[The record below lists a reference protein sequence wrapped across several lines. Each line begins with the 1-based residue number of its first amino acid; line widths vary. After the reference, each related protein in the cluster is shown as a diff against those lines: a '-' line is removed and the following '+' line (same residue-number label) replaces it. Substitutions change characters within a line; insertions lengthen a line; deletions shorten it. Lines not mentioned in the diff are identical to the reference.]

1 MDMQVVKTKMG
12 VGPKKGEYQYTVK
25 RVSYADITSEA
36 ILDEIKS
43 ASTFSPADAKSMLG
57 NFVALIKDDL
67 MEGHIV
73 DLGVLGSLMPKI
85 SVKTVATKK
94 ECDLSTIK
102 SVGIQYVPATDL
114 TSDAKKI
121 SMQVIDIYDY
131 DDENQNTD
139 SGDDDNTSGGGD
151 GDNSGSG
158 TTPGGGSEGGD
169 LVG

>member
-139 SGDDDNTSGGGD
+139 SGDDDTSGGDDNG
-151 GDNSGSG
+151 GNSGSG
-158 TTPGGGSEGGD
+158 TTQGGGTEGGD

>member
-12 VGPKKGEYQYTVK
+12 VGPKKGQIQYTLK
-25 RVSYADITSEA
+25 RVSYADVTSEA
-36 ILDEIKS
+36 LLDEIKS

-57 NFVALIKDDL
+57 NFVDVVKEDL
-67 MEGHIV
+67 LEGRIV

-85 SVKTVATKK
+85 SVKSVDTRK

-102 SVGIQYVPATDL
+102 SVGIQYTPATEL

-131 DDENQNTD
+131 EDETQ
-139 SGDDDNTSGGGD
+139 GDETEGDDNTGDDNQGGGDSGGGFA
-151 GDNSGSG
+151 G
-158 TTPGGGSEGGD
+158 
-169 LVG
+169 

>member
-12 VGPKKGEYQYTVK
+12 VGPKKGQIQYTLK
-25 RVSYADITSEA
+25 RVSYADVTSEA
-36 ILDEIKS
+36 LLDEIKS

-57 NFVALIKDDL
+57 NFVDVVKEDL
-67 MEGHIV
+67 LEGRIV

-85 SVKTVATKK
+85 SVKSVDTRK

-102 SVGIQYVPATDL
+102 SVGIQYTPATEL

-131 DDENQNTD
+131 EDETQ
-139 SGDDDNTSGGGD
+139 GDEIEGDDNTGNDNQGGGDSGGG
-151 GDNSGSG
+151 
-158 TTPGGGSEGGD
+158 GGFAG
-169 LVG
+169 

>member
-12 VGPKKGEYQYTVK
+12 VGPKKGQIQYTLK
-25 RVSYADITSEA
+25 RVSYADVTSEA
-36 ILDEIKS
+36 LLDEIKS

-57 NFVALIKDDL
+57 NFVDVVKEDL
-67 MEGHIV
+67 LEGRIV

-85 SVKTVATKK
+85 SVKSVDTRK

-102 SVGIQYVPATDL
+102 SVGIQYTPATEL

-131 DDENQNTD
+131 EDETQ
-139 SGDDDNTSGGGD
+139 GDETEGDDNTGDDNQGGGDSGGG
-151 GDNSGSG
+151 
-158 TTPGGGSEGGD
+158 GGFAG
-169 LVG
+169 

>member
-12 VGPKKGEYQYTVK
+12 VGPKKGQIQYTLK
-25 RVSYADITSEA
+25 RVSYADVTSEA
-36 ILDEIKS
+36 LLDEIKS

-57 NFVALIKDDL
+57 NFVDVVKEDL
-67 MEGHIV
+67 LEGRIV

-85 SVKTVATKK
+85 SVKSVDTRK

-102 SVGIQYVPATDL
+102 SVGIQYTPATEL

-131 DDENQNTD
+131 EDETQ
-139 SGDDDNTSGGGD
+139 GDETEGDDNTGNDNQGGGDSGGG
-151 GDNSGSG
+151 GGFSG
-158 TTPGGGSEGGD
+158 
-169 LVG
+169 

>member
-12 VGPKKGEYQYTVK
+12 VGPKKGQIQYTLK
-25 RVSYADITSEA
+25 RVSYADVTSEA
-36 ILDEIKS
+36 LLDEIKS

-57 NFVALIKDDL
+57 NFVDVVKEDL
-67 MEGHIV
+67 LEGRIV

-85 SVKTVATKK
+85 SVKSVDTKK

-102 SVGIQYVPATDL
+102 SVGIQYTPATEL

-131 DDENQNTD
+131 DDDTE
-139 SGDDDNTSGGGD
+139 GDDDAGDDNTGDDNQGGNTDNGGG
-151 GDNSGSG
+151 
-158 TTPGGGSEGGD
+158 GGGFAG
-169 LVG
+169 

>member
-12 VGPKKGEYQYTVK
+12 VGPKKGQIQYTLK
-25 RVSYADITSEA
+25 RVSYADVTSEA
-36 ILDEIKS
+36 LLDEIKS

-57 NFVALIKDDL
+57 NFVDVVKEDL
-67 MEGHIV
+67 LEGRIV

-85 SVKTVATKK
+85 SVKSVDTRK

-102 SVGIQYVPATDL
+102 SVGIQYTPATEL

-131 DDENQNTD
+131 DDETQ
-139 SGDDDNTSGGGD
+139 GDDNTGNDNQGGGDSGGG
-151 GDNSGSG
+151 
-158 TTPGGGSEGGD
+158 GGFAG
-169 LVG
+169 

>member
-12 VGPKKGEYQYTVK
+12 VGPKKGQIQYTLK
-25 RVSYADITSEA
+25 RVSYADVTSEA
-36 ILDEIKS
+36 LLDEIKS

-57 NFVALIKDDL
+57 NFVDVVKEDL
-67 MEGHIV
+67 LEGCIV

-85 SVKTVATKK
+85 SVKSVDTRK

-102 SVGIQYVPATDL
+102 SVGIQYTPATEL

-131 DDENQNTD
+131 DDETE
-139 SGDDDNTSGGGD
+139 GDETEGDDNTGNDNQGGGDSGGG
-151 GDNSGSG
+151 
-158 TTPGGGSEGGD
+158 GGFAG
-169 LVG
+169 

>member
-12 VGPKKGEYQYTVK
+12 VGPKKGQIQYTLK
-25 RVSYADITSEA
+25 RVSYADVTSEA
-36 ILDEIKS
+36 LLDEIKS

-57 NFVALIKDDL
+57 NFVDVVKEDL
-67 MEGHIV
+67 LEGRIV

-85 SVKTVATKK
+85 SVKSVDTRK

-102 SVGIQYVPATDL
+102 SVGIQYTPATEL

-131 DDENQNTD
+131 EDETQ
-139 SGDDDNTSGGGD
+139 GDETEGDDNTGNDNQGGGDSGGG
-151 GDNSGSG
+151 GFAG
-158 TTPGGGSEGGD
+158 
-169 LVG
+169 

>member
-12 VGPKKGEYQYTVK
+12 VGPKKGQIQYTLK
-25 RVSYADITSEA
+25 RVSYADVTSEA
-36 ILDEIKS
+36 LLDEIKS

-57 NFVALIKDDL
+57 NFVDVVKEDL
-67 MEGHIV
+67 LEGRIV

-85 SVKTVATKK
+85 SVKSVDTRK

-102 SVGIQYVPATDL
+102 SVGIQYTPATEL

-131 DDENQNTD
+131 DDETAPD
-139 SGDDDNTSGGGD
+139 LPDDGDEGDDNGDDNGG
-151 GDNSGSG
+151 G
-158 TTPGGGSEGGD
+158 TTPGGGNDDGGFA
-169 LVG
+169 G

>member
-12 VGPKKGEYQYTVK
+12 VGPKKGQIQYTLK
-25 RVSYADITSEA
+25 RVSYADVSSEA
-36 ILDEIKS
+36 LLDEIKS

-57 NFVALIKDDL
+57 NFVDVVKEDL
-67 MEGHIV
+67 LEGRIV

-85 SVKTVATKK
+85 SVKSVDTRK

-102 SVGIQYVPATDL
+102 SVGIQYTPATEL

-131 DDENQNTD
+131 DDETQ
-139 SGDDDNTSGGGD
+139 GDETEGDDNTGNDNQGGGDSGGG
-151 GDNSGSG
+151 
-158 TTPGGGSEGGD
+158 GGFAG
-169 LVG
+169 

>member
-25 RVSYADITSEA
+25 RVSYADVTSEA

-57 NFVALIKDDL
+57 NFVALVKDDL
-67 MEGHIV
+67 MEGRIV

-85 SVKTVATKK
+85 SVKAVATKE

-102 SVGIQYVPATDL
+102 SVGIQYVPAIDL

-131 DDENQNTD
+131 DDETAPD
-139 SGDDDNTSGGGD
+139 LPDDDDEGDDNGGG
-151 GDNSGSG
+151 
-158 TTPGGGSEGGD
+158 TTLGGGNDDGGFA
-169 LVG
+169 G

>member
-12 VGPKKGEYQYTVK
+12 VGPKKGQIQYTLK
-25 RVSYADITSEA
+25 RVSYADVTSEA
-36 ILDEIKS
+36 LLDEIKS

-57 NFVALIKDDL
+57 NFVDVVKEDL
-67 MEGHIV
+67 LEGRIV

-85 SVKTVATKK
+85 SVKSVDTRK

-102 SVGIQYVPATDL
+102 SVGIQYVPATEL

-131 DDENQNTD
+131 EDETQ
-139 SGDDDNTSGGGD
+139 GDETQGDETEGDDNTGNDNQGGGDSGGG
-151 GDNSGSG
+151 
-158 TTPGGGSEGGD
+158 GGFAG
-169 LVG
+169 

>member
-12 VGPKKGEYQYTVK
+12 VGPKKGQIQYTLK
-25 RVSYADITSEA
+25 RVSYADVTSEA
-36 ILDEIKS
+36 LLDEIKS

-57 NFVALIKDDL
+57 NFVDVVKEDL
-67 MEGHIV
+67 LEGRIV

-85 SVKTVATKK
+85 SVKSVDTRK

-102 SVGIQYVPATDL
+102 SVGIQYTPATEL

-131 DDENQNTD
+131 DDETE
-139 SGDDDNTSGGGD
+139 GDETEGDDNTGNDNQGGGDSGGGFA
-151 GDNSGSG
+151 G
-158 TTPGGGSEGGD
+158 
-169 LVG
+169 

>member
-12 VGPKKGEYQYTVK
+12 VGPKKGQIQYTLK
-25 RVSYADITSEA
+25 RVSYADVTSEA
-36 ILDEIKS
+36 LLDEIKS

-57 NFVALIKDDL
+57 NFVDVVKEDL
-67 MEGHIV
+67 LEGRIV

-85 SVKTVATKK
+85 SVKSVDTRK

-102 SVGIQYVPATDL
+102 SVGIQYTPATEL

-131 DDENQNTD
+131 DDETAPD
-139 SGDDDNTSGGGD
+139 LPDDDDDEGDDNGG
-151 GDNSGSG
+151 G
-158 TTPGGGSEGGD
+158 TTPGGGNDDGGFA
-169 LVG
+169 G

>member
-12 VGPKKGEYQYTVK
+12 VGPKKGQIQYTLK
-25 RVSYADITSEA
+25 RVSYADVTSEA
-36 ILDEIKS
+36 LLDEIKS

-57 NFVALIKDDL
+57 NFVDVVKEDL
-67 MEGHIV
+67 LEGRIV

-85 SVKTVATKK
+85 SVKSVDTRK

-102 SVGIQYVPATDL
+102 SVGIQYTPATEL

-131 DDENQNTD
+131 DDETAPD
-139 SGDDDNTSGGGD
+139 LPDDDNDEGDDNGG
-151 GDNSGSG
+151 G
-158 TTPGGGSEGGD
+158 TTPGGGNDDGGFA
-169 LVG
+169 G

>member
-1 MDMQVVKTKMG
+1 MDMQVVKNKMG
-12 VGPKKGEYQYTVK
+12 IGPKKGEYQYTVK
-25 RVSYADITSEA
+25 RVSYADVTSEA

-57 NFVALIKDDL
+57 NFVALVKDDL
-67 MEGHIV
+67 MEGRIV

-85 SVKTVATKK
+85 SVKAVATKE

-102 SVGIQYVPATDL
+102 SVGIQYVPAIDL

-131 DDENQNTD
+131 DDETAPD
-139 SGDDDNTSGGGD
+139 LPDDDDDEGDDNGG
-151 GDNSGSG
+151 G
-158 TTPGGGSEGGD
+158 TTPGDGNDDGGFAG
-169 LVG
+169 

>member
-12 VGPKKGEYQYTVK
+12 VGPKKGQIQYTLK
-25 RVSYADITSEA
+25 RVSYADVTSEA
-36 ILDEIKS
+36 LLDEIKS

-57 NFVALIKDDL
+57 NFVDVVKEDL
-67 MEGHIV
+67 LEGRIV

-85 SVKTVATKK
+85 SVKSVDTRK

-102 SVGIQYVPATDL
+102 SVGIQYVPATEL

-131 DDENQNTD
+131 EDETQ
-139 SGDDDNTSGGGD
+139 GDETEGDDNTGNDNQGGGDSGGG
-151 GDNSGSG
+151 
-158 TTPGGGSEGGD
+158 GGFAG
-169 LVG
+169 

>member
-12 VGPKKGEYQYTVK
+12 VGPKKGQIQYTLK
-25 RVSYADITSEA
+25 RVSYADVTSEA
-36 ILDEIKS
+36 LLDEIKS

-57 NFVALIKDDL
+57 NFVDVVKEDL
-67 MEGHIV
+67 LEGRIV

-85 SVKTVATKK
+85 SVKSVDTRK

-102 SVGIQYVPATDL
+102 SVGIQYTPATEL

-131 DDENQNTD
+131 DDETQ
-139 SGDDDNTSGGGD
+139 GDETEGDDNTGNDNQGGGDSGGG
-151 GDNSGSG
+151 
-158 TTPGGGSEGGD
+158 GGFAG
-169 LVG
+169 

>member
-12 VGPKKGEYQYTVK
+12 VGPKKGQIQYTLK
-25 RVSYADITSEA
+25 RVSYADVTSEA
-36 ILDEIKS
+36 LLDEIKS

-57 NFVALIKDDL
+57 NFVDVVKEDL
-67 MEGHIV
+67 LEGRIV

-85 SVKTVATKK
+85 SVKSVDTKK

-102 SVGIQYVPATDL
+102 SVGIQYTPATEL

-131 DDENQNTD
+131 EDETQ
-139 SGDDDNTSGGGD
+139 GDETEGDDNTDNDNQGGGDSGGG
-151 GDNSGSG
+151 
-158 TTPGGGSEGGD
+158 GGFAG
-169 LVG
+169 

>member
-12 VGPKKGEYQYTVK
+12 VGPKKGQIQYTLK
-25 RVSYADITSEA
+25 RVSYADVTSEA
-36 ILDEIKS
+36 LLDEIKS

-57 NFVALIKDDL
+57 NFVDVVKEDL
-67 MEGHIV
+67 LEGRIV

-85 SVKTVATKK
+85 SVKSVDTKK

-102 SVGIQYVPATDL
+102 SVGIQYTPATEL

-131 DDENQNTD
+131 DDETQ
-139 SGDDDNTSGGGD
+139 GDETEGDDNTGNDNQGGGDSGGG
-151 GDNSGSG
+151 
-158 TTPGGGSEGGD
+158 GGFAG
-169 LVG
+169 

>member
-12 VGPKKGEYQYTVK
+12 VGPKKGQIQYTLK
-25 RVSYADITSEA
+25 RVSYADVTSEA
-36 ILDEIKS
+36 LLDEIKS

-57 NFVALIKDDL
+57 NFVDVVKEDL
-67 MEGHIV
+67 LEGRIV

-85 SVKTVATKK
+85 SVKSVDTRK

-102 SVGIQYVPATDL
+102 SVGIQYTPATEL

-131 DDENQNTD
+131 EDETQ
-139 SGDDDNTSGGGD
+139 GDETEGDDNTDNDNQGGGDSGGG
-151 GDNSGSG
+151 
-158 TTPGGGSEGGD
+158 GGFAG
-169 LVG
+169 

>member
-12 VGPKKGEYQYTVK
+12 VGPKKGQIQYTLK
-25 RVSYADITSEA
+25 RVSYADVTSEA
-36 ILDEIKS
+36 LLDEIKS

-57 NFVALIKDDL
+57 NFVDVVKEDL
-67 MEGHIV
+67 LEGRIV

-85 SVKTVATKK
+85 SVKSVDTRK

-102 SVGIQYVPATDL
+102 SVGIQYTPATEL

-131 DDENQNTD
+131 EDETQGDETEGDDNTGNDNQGGGD
-139 SGDDDNTSGGGD
+139 SGDGGGFA
-151 GDNSGSG
+151 G
-158 TTPGGGSEGGD
+158 
-169 LVG
+169 

>member
-12 VGPKKGEYQYTVK
+12 VGPKKGQIQYTVK

-36 ILDEIKS
+36 ILDEIKD

-57 NFVALIKDDL
+57 NFINLVKNDL
-67 MEGHIV
+67 LEGRIV

-85 SVKTVATKK
+85 SVKSVDTRK

-102 SVGIQYVPATDL
+102 SVGIQYVPATEL
-114 TSDAKKI
+114 SSDAKKI

-131 DDENQNTD
+131 DDET
-139 SGDDDNTSGGGD
+139 STGGDDDDDEPDNGGQG
-151 GDNSGSG
+151 GN
-158 TTPGGGSEGGD
+158 TPGGGGD
-169 LVG
+169 FVG

>member
-12 VGPKKGEYQYTVK
+12 VGPKKGQIQYTLK
-25 RVSYADITSEA
+25 RVSYADVTSEA
-36 ILDEIKS
+36 LLDEIKS

-57 NFVALIKDDL
+57 NFVDVVKEDL
-67 MEGHIV
+67 LEGRIV

-85 SVKTVATKK
+85 SVKSVDTRK

-102 SVGIQYVPATDL
+102 SVGIQYVSATEL

-131 DDENQNTD
+131 DDDTE
-139 SGDDDNTSGGGD
+139 GDDDAGDDNQGGGDSGGG
-151 GDNSGSG
+151 
-158 TTPGGGSEGGD
+158 GGFAG
-169 LVG
+169 

>member
-12 VGPKKGEYQYTVK
+12 VGPKKGQIQYTLK
-25 RVSYADITSEA
+25 RVSYADVTSEA
-36 ILDEIKS
+36 LLDEIKS

-57 NFVALIKDDL
+57 NFVDVVKEDL
-67 MEGHIV
+67 LEGRIV

-85 SVKTVATKK
+85 SVKSVDTRK

-102 SVGIQYVPATDL
+102 SVGIQYVPATEL

-131 DDENQNTD
+131 DDDTE
-139 SGDDDNTSGGGD
+139 GDDDAGDDNTGDDNQGGGDSGGGFA
-151 GDNSGSG
+151 G
-158 TTPGGGSEGGD
+158 
-169 LVG
+169 

>member
-12 VGPKKGEYQYTVK
+12 VGPKKGQIQYTLK
-25 RVSYADITSEA
+25 RVSYADVTSEA
-36 ILDEIKS
+36 LLGEIKS

-57 NFVALIKDDL
+57 NFVDVVKEDL
-67 MEGHIV
+67 LEGRIV

-85 SVKTVATKK
+85 SVKSVDTKK

-102 SVGIQYVPATDL
+102 SVGIQYTPATEL

-131 DDENQNTD
+131 EDETQ
-139 SGDDDNTSGGGD
+139 GDETEGDDNTGNDNQGGGDSGGG
-151 GDNSGSG
+151 
-158 TTPGGGSEGGD
+158 GGFAG
-169 LVG
+169 

>member
-12 VGPKKGEYQYTVK
+12 VGPKKGQIQYTLK
-25 RVSYADITSEA
+25 RVSYADVTSEA
-36 ILDEIKS
+36 LLDEIKS

-57 NFVALIKDDL
+57 NFVDVVKEDL
-67 MEGHIV
+67 LEGRIV

-85 SVKTVATKK
+85 SVKSVDTRK

-102 SVGIQYVPATDL
+102 SVGIQYTPATEL

-131 DDENQNTD
+131 EDETQDDETQDDETE
-139 SGDDDNTSGGGD
+139 GDDNTGNDNQGGGDSGGG
-151 GDNSGSG
+151 
-158 TTPGGGSEGGD
+158 GGFAG
-169 LVG
+169 

>member
-12 VGPKKGEYQYTVK
+12 VGPKKGQIQYTLK
-25 RVSYADITSEA
+25 RVSYADVTSEA
-36 ILDEIKS
+36 LLDEIKS

-57 NFVALIKDDL
+57 NFVDVVKEDL
-67 MEGHIV
+67 LEGRIV

-85 SVKTVATKK
+85 SVKSVDTRK

-102 SVGIQYVPATDL
+102 SVGIQYTPATEL

-131 DDENQNTD
+131 DDETE
-139 SGDDDNTSGGGD
+139 GDETEGDDNTGNDNQGGGDSGGG
-151 GDNSGSG
+151 
-158 TTPGGGSEGGD
+158 GGFAG
-169 LVG
+169 

>member
-12 VGPKKGEYQYTVK
+12 VGPKKGQIQYTLK
-25 RVSYADITSEA
+25 RVSYADVTSEA
-36 ILDEIKS
+36 LLDEIKS

-57 NFVALIKDDL
+57 NFVDVVKEDL
-67 MEGHIV
+67 LEGRIV

-85 SVKTVATKK
+85 SVKSVDTRK

-102 SVGIQYVPATDL
+102 SVGIQYTPATEL

-131 DDENQNTD
+131 EDETQ
-139 SGDDDNTSGGGD
+139 GDETEGDDNTGNDNQGGGDSGGG
-151 GDNSGSG
+151 
-158 TTPGGGSEGGD
+158 GGFAG
-169 LVG
+169 

>member
-12 VGPKKGEYQYTVK
+12 VGPKKGQIQYTLK
-25 RVSYADITSEA
+25 RVSYADVTSEA
-36 ILDEIKS
+36 LLDEIKS

-57 NFVALIKDDL
+57 NFVDVVKEDL
-67 MEGHIV
+67 LEGRIV

-85 SVKTVATKK
+85 SVKSVDTRK

-102 SVGIQYVPATDL
+102 SVGIQYTPATEL

-131 DDENQNTD
+131 EDETQ
-139 SGDDDNTSGGGD
+139 GDETEGDDNTGNDNHGGGDSGGG
-151 GDNSGSG
+151 
-158 TTPGGGSEGGD
+158 GGFAG
-169 LVG
+169 